1 MAACVLR
8 DAEHHA
14 LTREMAELR
23 MVPTLVEAAQVL
35 GEGLDERAIALLGVA
50 LNFACWRVLNETHEV
65 QRAADLM
72 RDAVCSL
79 AQPLSTTG

>member
-23 MVPTLVEAAQVL
+23 MVPTLTEAARVL
-35 GEGLDERAIALLGVA
+35 GEGLSGRAQALLGVA
-50 LNFACWRVLNETHEV
+50 LNFACWRVLGETHEAE
-65 QRAADLM
+65 QAAGLM
-72 RDAVCSL
+72 RDAVHR
-79 AQPLSTTG
+79 LS

>member
-23 MVPTLVEAAQVL
+23 IVPTLIQASRLL
-35 GEGLDERAIALLGVA
+35 GEGLDGSARALLGVA
-50 LNFACWRVLNETHEV
+50 LDFACWRVLNETHEA

-72 RDAVCSL
+72 SEAVCSL
-79 AQPLSTTG
+79 G